1 MSRAFILSS
10 GGDVFLSDFVL
21 SLWKRN
27 WYDEVDEAIVCYN
40 NHAEVPQEAA
50 YEFLK
55 KWEKDPK
62 VKIIYSPHGVGNGT
76 PILQGILN
84 SKADNV
90 MLLEDDGFIFTPG
103 VVDSWFQKIESGEYD
118 VVGSPRYSAGEIAE
132 AARLKYGLDYSGV
145 GDKGFG
151 WWPNFFVC
159 KRSDLLKTSWRLASD
174 EYKAGEY
181 IPELDH
187 TMQTTEYTD
196 TFTFA
201 CLQLRNMGVREFQ
214 IPQNH
219 CHPEDLDFQRTHE
232 VMFHHGNPQYI
243 HGGSLSSGWGGY
255 LNKKLPSVD
264 TDMEKKD
271 IETRVAWWYL
281 VDVNTQGY
289 DSFRKQYRE
298 GWKRLVDQCNLDVQ
312 RIEKKAQLY
321 KNLMRV

>member
-90 MLLEDDGFIFTPG
+90 TLIEDDGFLFTPG
-103 VVDSWFQKIESGEYD
+103 VVDGWFSKIESGLYD
-118 VVGSPRYSAGEIAE
+118 VVGSPRYTHGEIAE
-132 AARLKYGLDYSGV
+132 IARIKYKLDYSGV

-159 KRSDLLKTSWRLASD
+159 KRADLLKTSWRFASD
-174 EYKAGEY
+174 EYPKGKY

-201 CLQLRNMGVREFQ
+201 CLQLRHMGVREFQ

-219 CHPEDLDFQRTHE
+219 AYHLDFIEKDRMYLWEQEPT
-232 VMFHHGNPQYI
+232 YI
-243 HGGSLSSGWGGY
+243 HGGSLSSGYGGY
-255 LNKKLPSVD
+255 LNTKLPSVE
-264 TDMEKKD
+264 TDMEKQD
-271 IETRVAWWYL
+271 IETRVAFWDL
-281 VDVNTQGY
+281 VSQNTEGY
-289 DSFRKQYRE
+289 VEFKKHYSACIEKLILDCHLNPQRIMQKYN
-298 GWKRLVDQCNLDVQ
+298 GYKRLMH
-312 RIEKKAQLY
+312 I
-321 KNLMRV
+321 